1 MKSKKKTGS
10 TKKTTK
16 KLITARPLLLID
28 KAVVTTK

>member
-16 KLITARPLLLID
+16 KLIAAKPLHLID
-28 KAVVTTK
+28 KAVITTK